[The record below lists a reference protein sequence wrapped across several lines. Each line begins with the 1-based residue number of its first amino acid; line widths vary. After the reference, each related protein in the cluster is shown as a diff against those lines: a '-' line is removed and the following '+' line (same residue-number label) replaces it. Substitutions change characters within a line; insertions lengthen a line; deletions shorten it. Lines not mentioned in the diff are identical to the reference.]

1 MIDIRKDVP
10 GLWCDDITFCPER
23 CGWKDCP
30 RNQANIRDRAIP
42 HSFSVEIPQDCPKE
56 QERSVK
62 QMDREKVKKELLEL
76 NATAYGLW
84 VHNQKNEFLAQ
95 IGNVT
100 DDALALLKEQ
110 EATVKQWTKEI
121 EDYQLAHAP
130 DSHDKGEKYQYK
142 KGIWDGLQIAWNIIS
157 EGR

>member
-1 MIDIRKDVP
+1 MPD
-10 GLWCDDITFCPER
+10 
-23 CGWKDCP
+23 
-30 RNQANIRDRAIP
+30 
-42 HSFSVEIPQDCPKE
+42 
-56 QERSVK
+56 
-62 QMDREKVKKELLEL
+62 KVKVIDELVEHIESALSVDSD
-76 NATAYGLW
+76 Y
-84 VHNQKNEFLAQ
+84 VDCVQ
-95 IGNVT
+95 T
-100 DDALALLKEQ
+100 DLLQYTIALLKEQ